1 MRDWDTLWRAAEGI
15 RGRVEAV
22 AGVDDCLP
30 EGDGVAVAREIPLD
44 EFRRRMAAADVVAL
58 PLRETARSTGQ
69 VVLLEAMSM
78 GKAVVTTRLPGTVDY
93 IRDGE
98 TGILAEV
105 GDADGLAAA
114 VNELLDDPARAR
126 RMGMAA
132 LEECRGRFSPDA
144 HARARLAAVDELAE
158 TGEG

>member
-1 MRDWDTLWRAAEGI
+1 
-15 RGRVEAV
+15 
-22 AGVDDCLP
+22 
-30 EGDGVAVAREIPLD
+30 
-44 EFRRRMAAADVVAL
+44 
-58 PLRETARSTGQ
+58 
-69 VVLLEAMSM
+69 M